1 LIIDNIATMSEDL
14 NAGAIVTFARGHLR
28 SRRLPLE

>member
-1 LIIDNIATMSEDL
+1 LIIDNIAAMTEDL
-14 NAGAIVTFARGHLR
+14 NAGAIVTFARGRLR